1 MKMHWRIVF
10 GVALAL
16 TLALPTIGWTDG
28 NDQVQ
33 PIPHAVVDF
42 GQPPPQGAPA
52 STTHFLQPVGGAKDG
67 EVTIFKD
74 GTVTFRVNGGGHGVS
89 VYKVNKNTT
98 RDDIIGATP
107 EGLCPTRSGC
117 TALPD
122 FINAAHTLRDAGGNV
137 VLEVGTNPPVARIDD
152 ASRILVGTTA
162 IVSADRDLNG
172 LPTDPGI
179 FHQGANCSETE
190 PPPPALPTCVV
201 LRAQGLVA
209 RPIGE
214 QIRVKFTKNG
224 RYLVICMNRG
234 HSINDHMFSFV
245 NVVGD
250 DDEN

>member
-52 STTHFLQPVGGAKDG
+52 NTTHFLQPVGGAKDG

-74 GTVTFRVNGGGHGVS
+74 GTVTFRVNGGGHGVA

-98 RDDIIGATP
+98 RDDIIGTDP
-107 EGLCPTRSGC
+107 DGLCPTRSTC
-117 TALPD
+117 VAA

-137 VLEVGTNPPVARIDD
+137 VLEVGTNPPVTRMDD
-152 ASRILVGTTA
+152 AGRILVGTTA
-162 IVSADRDLNG
+162 IVQDDRDLNTI
-172 LPTDPGI
+172 PDPGI
-179 FHQGANCSETE
+179 FHQGANCSETLSS
-190 PPPPALPTCVV
+190 PTSPTCPA
-201 LRAQGLVA
+201 LRAQLLPA

-224 RYLVICMNRG
+224 RYLVICMNRA

>member
-52 STTHFLQPVGGAKDG
+52 STTHFLQPVGGVKDG

-74 GTVTFRVNGGGHGVS
+74 GTVTFRVNGGGHGVA

-98 RDDIIGATP
+98 RDDIIGTTAD
-107 EGLCPTRSGC
+107 GLCPTRSGC
-117 TALPD
+117 AAA
-122 FINAAHTLRDAGGNV
+122 FIGAAHTLRDAGGNV
-137 VLEVGTNPPVARIDD
+137 VLEVGTNPPVGRMDD
-152 ASRILVGTTA
+152 AERILVGTTA
-162 IVSADRDLNG
+162 IVMDDRDGNG
-172 LPTDPGI
+172 IPDPGI
-179 FHQGANCSETE
+179 FHQGANCSETASS
-190 PPPPALPTCVV
+190 PTSPTCTA
-201 LRAQGLVA
+201 LRTATPPLPA

-224 RYLVICMNRG
+224 RYLVICMNRA

>member
-16 TLALPTIGWTDG
+16 TLAHPTIGWTDG

-42 GQPPPQGAPA
+42 GQPQPQSTPA
-52 STTHFLQPVGGAKDG
+52 SATHFLQPVGGEKDG

-74 GTVTFRVNGGGHGVS
+74 GTVTFRVNGGGHGVA

-98 RDDIIGATP
+98 RDDIIGTTAD
-107 EGLCPTRSGC
+107 GLCPTRSGC
-117 TALPD
+117 PAAFAAT
-122 FINAAHTLRDAGGNV
+122 AHTLRDAGGNV
-137 VLEVGTNPPVARIDD
+137 VLEVGTNPPVARMDD
-152 ASRILVGTTA
+152 AGRILVGTTA
-162 IVSADRDLNG
+162 IVPVVLGDRDGNT
-172 LPTDPGI
+172 LPDPGI
-179 FHQGANCSETE
+179 FHQGANCSQTE
-190 PPPPALPTCVV
+190 PPPPAMPSCATLPAGT
-201 LRAQGLVA
+201 VA

-224 RYLVICMNRG
+224 RYLVICMNRA